1 MTATKAAS
9 LLTPDEVADQLR
21 ITRAQVQELARRKDI
36 AALKIGRYWRFEQ
49 RAVDRYLEKA
59 RVAS

>member
-1 MTATKAAS
+1 MTAMKGAS
-9 LLTPDEVADQLR
+9 LLTPDDVADQLR
-21 ITRAQVQELARRKDI
+21 ITRAQVQQLARLKELE
-36 AALKIGRYWRFEQ
+36 ALKIGRYWRFEQ